1 MLLELVADP
10 EVAIPVEVLKE
21 VALTLVEVHL
31 HGEEH
36 LEVDDQ
42 EEVFQPLQEEGLEL
56 EEAILVVA
64 VQEEDLLGHS
74 EHLEEGLP
82 SLEHQVEDHEW
93 ELHDP

>member
-1 MLLELVADP
+1 MMEDDMKMM
-10 EVAIPVEVLKE
+10 EDDLKMMKDDQE
-21 VALTLVEVHL
+21 D
-31 HGEEH
+31 
-36 LEVDDQ
+36 EVDDQ